1 MVEEKLEGERVEEPQ
16 ASPEKEPRP
25 FLRRGS
31 GLARYGGVGGPKN
44 LTPKLKRSQS
54 HRGSRGS
61 LNSNGDSKLKASK
74 SCPNVRDQ
82 QSVKPAANAKSIPRP
97 QPTLKLKPTTN
108 GTK

>member
-1 MVEEKLEGERVEEPQ
+1 MVEEKLEEGQRVEEPPQ
-16 ASPEKEPRP
+16 QVSPEKEPKP

-61 LNSNGDSKLKASK
+61 LTSNGDSK
-74 SCPNVRDQ
+74 
-82 QSVKPAANAKSIPRP
+82 
-97 QPTLKLKPTTN
+97 
-108 GTK
+108 